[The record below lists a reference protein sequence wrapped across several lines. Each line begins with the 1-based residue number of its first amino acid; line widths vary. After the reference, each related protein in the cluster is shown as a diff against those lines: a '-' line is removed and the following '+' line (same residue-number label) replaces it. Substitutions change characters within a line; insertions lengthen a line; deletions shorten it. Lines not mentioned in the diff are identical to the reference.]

1 MGLDMYMYR
10 MPRHNGTTITDVMA
24 IESFFKYLK
33 YVKEREGDCTFEE
46 WNGFFFKHLP
56 DRTVREFYKD
66 YFTPEYSEW
75 DKEHKHAWF
84 SIAKQIAYW
93 RKVNAVHKW
102 FVDNVQ
108 DGKDDC
114 GYYEVSKK
122 DVENLLQVCRE
133 VDENNDLACELLPT
147 QSGFFFGSTDYDE
160 WYFADIKDTI
170 NQLEKI
176 LKETNFDKE
185 MLCYSSSW

>member
-10 MPRHNGTTITDVMA
+10 MPRHNGTTTTEIMA
-24 IESFFKYLK
+24 TESFFKYLE
-33 YVKEREGDCTFEE
+33 YVKERGGDCTFAE
-46 WNGFFFKHLP
+46 WNGFFSKHLP
-56 DRTVREFYKD
+56 DRKVREFYKD

-75 DKEHKHAWF
+75 DKERKHVWH

-114 GYYEVSKK
+114 DYYEVSKEN
-122 DVENLLQVCRE
+122 VENLLQICRE
-133 VDENNDLACELLPT
+133 VDANKDLAYELLPT
-147 QSGFFFGSTDYDE
+147 QSGFLFGCTDYDE
-160 WYFADIKDTI
+160 WYFDDIKETI

-185 MLCYSSSW
+185 MLCYHSSW